1 MKCSV
6 GGIRRKLFL
15 VVLAVVVAM
24 PAIAHQ
30 KQVAMT
36 TVSFNQRTGSIEV
49 IHRFYTH
56 DTEHA
61 MSLISGRRVDIV
73 MYQEVQKAFGEYVHR
88 NFQLLDQDRNSL
100 PLSVVGVEVDGHFI
114 RVYQETAIPK
124 KMAGLVVVN
133 SSLLDLVPGQV
144 NTVNVECGDQL
155 TTLQFAGDV
164 RVGGADIDYSA
175 CNDLKR

>member
-1 MKCSV
+1 MKSSV
-6 GGIRRKLFL
+6 DGVRRKLIL
-15 VVLAVVVAM
+15 AVLAAMVAIPVM
-24 PAIAHQ
+24 AHQ

-61 MSLISGRRVDIV
+61 MSIISGHRVDII
-73 MYQEVQKAFGEYVHR
+73 MYQEIQEAFGEYVHR
-88 NFQLLDQDRNSL
+88 NFQLLGQDRNQL
-100 PLSVVGVEVDGHFI
+100 PLSLVGVEVDGHYI
-114 RVYQETAIPK
+114 RVFQETAIPEQVT
-124 KMAGLVVVN
+124 GLVVVN

-164 RVGGADIDYSA
+164 RVAGADLDYSA
-175 CNDLKR
+175 CTNVAR

>member
-15 VVLAVVVAM
+15 VVFAVTVAV

-36 TVSFNQRTGSIEV
+36 TVSFNQRTDSIEV

-61 MSLISGRRVDIV
+61 MSIISGHRVDII
-73 MYQEVQKAFGEYVHR
+73 MYQEIQDQFGEYVYS
-88 NFQLLDQDRNSL
+88 NFQLLDQDRNQL
-100 PLSVVGVEVDGHFI
+100 PLSLVGVEIDGHYI
-114 RVYQETAIPK
+114 RVYQEAAIPDELT
-124 KMAGLVVVN
+124 GLVVVN

-164 RVGGADIDYSA
+164 RVAEADIDYSA
-175 CNDLKR
+175 CNDIAR